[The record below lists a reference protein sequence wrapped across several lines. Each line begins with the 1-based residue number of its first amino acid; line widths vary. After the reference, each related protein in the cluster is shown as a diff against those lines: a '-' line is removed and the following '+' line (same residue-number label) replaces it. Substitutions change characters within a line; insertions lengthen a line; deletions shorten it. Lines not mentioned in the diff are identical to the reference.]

1 MVKKTPSPAKL
12 RELVMQALYQKE
24 MTGSSNTDLIKQFKQ
39 NYRNLN
45 LKDFETYLKEIK
57 QNILDIDSTIAKH
70 TNINIDQISKIEL
83 AILKQAI
90 YEIKESNL
98 DKPVI
103 ISEAIRLAKRFG
115 QDSSHKFVNA
125 LLDLSLIHI

>member
-1 MVKKTPSPAKL
+1 MVKKNPSPAKL

-24 MTGSSNTDLIKQFKQ
+24 MTGSSNTNLIKQFKQ

-57 QNILDIDSTIAKH
+57 QNILDIDSTIDKH

-90 YEIKESNL
+90 YEIKNSNL

-125 LLDLSLIHI
+125 LLDKVAN

>member
-39 NYRNLN
+39 NYKNLN

-57 QNILDIDSTIAKH
+57 QNILDIDSIINKH
-70 TNINIDQISKIEL
+70 TNINIEQISKIEL

-90 YEIKESNL
+90 YEMKNSGL
-98 DKPVI
+98 DKPII

-125 LLDLSLIHI
+125 LLDKAAN

>member
-24 MTGSSNTDLIKQFKQ
+24 MTGSSNTDLVKQFKQ
-39 NYRNLN
+39 NYKNLN
-45 LKDFETYLKEIK
+45 LKNFETCHKEIK
-57 QNILDIDSTIAKH
+57 RNILDIDSIIEKH
-70 TNINIDQISKIEL
+70 TNINFDQISKIEL

-90 YEIKESNL
+90 YEIRNSDL
-98 DKPVI
+98 DKPII

-125 LLDLSLIHI
+125 LLDKAAN

>member
-57 QNILDIDSTIAKH
+57 QNILDIDSTIDKH

-90 YEIKESNL
+90 YEIKKSNL

-125 LLDLSLIHI
+125 LLDKAAN

>member
-1 MVKKTPSPAKL
+1 MVKKAPSPAKL

-24 MTGSSNTDLIKQFKQ
+24 MSGSSNTDLIKQFKQ
-39 NYRNLN
+39 NYKNLN

-57 QNILDIDSTIAKH
+57 QNILDIDSIIDKH

-90 YEIKESNL
+90 YEMKNSNL
-98 DKPVI
+98 DKPII

-125 LLDLSLIHI
+125 LLDKAAN

>member
-39 NYRNLN
+39 NYKNLN

-57 QNILDIDSTIAKH
+57 QNILDIDSIINKH
-70 TNINIDQISKIEL
+70 TNINIEQISKIEL

-90 YEIKESNL
+90 YEMNNSSL
-98 DKPVI
+98 DKPII

-125 LLDLSLIHI
+125 LLDKAAN

>member
-39 NYRNLN
+39 NYKNLN

-57 QNILDIDSTIAKH
+57 KNILDIDSTIDKH

-90 YEIKESNL
+90 YEIKNSNL

-125 LLDLSLIHI
+125 LLDKADN

>member
-24 MTGSSNTDLIKQFKQ
+24 ITGSSNTDLIKQFKQ
-39 NYRNLN
+39 NYKNLN
-45 LKDFETYLKEIK
+45 LKNFETCLKEIK
-57 QNILDIDSTIAKH
+57 RNILDIDSIIEKH
-70 TNINIDQISKIEL
+70 TDINIDQISKIEL

-90 YEIKESNL
+90 YEIRNSSL
-98 DKPVI
+98 DKPII

-125 LLDLSLIHI
+125 LLDKAAN

>member
-39 NYRNLN
+39 NYKNLN
-45 LKDFETYLKEIK
+45 LKDFETCLKEIK
-57 QNILDIDSTIAKH
+57 QNISDIDSIINKH
-70 TNINIDQISKIEL
+70 TNINIEQISKIEL
-83 AILKQAI
+83 AIIKQAI
-90 YEIKESNL
+90 YEMKNSGL
-98 DKPVI
+98 DKPII

-125 LLDLSLIHI
+125 LLDKAAN

>member
-1 MVKKTPSPAKL
+1 MVKKTPSPAKV

-39 NYRNLN
+39 NYKNLN
-45 LKDFETYLKEIK
+45 LNSFETYLKEIK
-57 QNILDIDSTIAKH
+57 KNILDIDSTIDKH

-90 YEIKESNL
+90 YELKSSSL
-98 DKPVI
+98 DKPII

-125 LLDLSLIHI
+125 LLDKAAN

>member
-1 MVKKTPSPAKL
+1 MVKKTPSPAKV

-57 QNILDIDSTIAKH
+57 QSILDIDSTIDKH

-90 YEIKESNL
+90 YEIKNSNL

-125 LLDLSLIHI
+125 LLDKAAN

>member
-24 MTGSSNTDLIKQFKQ
+24 MAGSSNTELIKQFKQ
-39 NYRNLN
+39 NYKDLN
-45 LKDFETYLKEIK
+45 LKNFETYLKEIK
-57 QNILDIDSTIAKH
+57 KNILDIDSTIDKH
-70 TNINIDQISKIEL
+70 TNINIDKISKIEL

-90 YEIKESNL
+90 YEIKNSNL
-98 DKPVI
+98 DKPII

-115 QDSSHKFVNA
+115 QDSSHKFINA
-125 LLDLSLIHI
+125 LLDKAAY

>member
-39 NYRNLN
+39 NYKNLN
-45 LKDFETYLKEIK
+45 LKSFETCLKEIK
-57 QNILDIDSTIAKH
+57 RNILDIDSIIEKH
-70 TNINIDQISKIEL
+70 TNIHIDQISKIEL

-90 YEIKESNL
+90 YEIRNSNL
-98 DKPVI
+98 DKPII

-125 LLDLSLIHI
+125 LLDKVAN

>member
-39 NYRNLN
+39 NYKNLN

-57 QNILDIDSTIAKH
+57 KNILDIDSIIDKH

-90 YEIKESNL
+90 YELKSSSL
-98 DKPVI
+98 DKPII

-125 LLDLSLIHI
+125 LLDKAAN

>member
-39 NYRNLN
+39 NYKSLN
-45 LKDFETYLKEIK
+45 LKNFETYLKEIK
-57 QNILDIDSTIAKH
+57 KNILDIDSTIDKH
-70 TNINIDQISKIEL
+70 TYINIDQITKIEL

-90 YEIKESNL
+90 YEIKNSNL

-125 LLDLSLIHI
+125 LLDKADN

>member
-24 MTGSSNTDLIKQFKQ
+24 MTGSSNTDLVKQFKQ
-39 NYRNLN
+39 NYKNLN
-45 LKDFETYLKEIK
+45 LKNFETCLKEIK
-57 QNILDIDSTIAKH
+57 RNILDIDSIIEKH
-70 TNINIDQISKIEL
+70 TNINFDQISKIEL

-90 YEIKESNL
+90 YEIRNSNL
-98 DKPVI
+98 DKPII

-125 LLDLSLIHI
+125 LLDKAAN

>member
-39 NYRNLN
+39 NYKNLN
-45 LKDFETYLKEIK
+45 LKNFETYLKEIK
-57 QNILDIDSTIAKH
+57 KNILDIDSTIDKH

-90 YEIKESNL
+90 YEIKNSNL

-125 LLDLSLIHI
+125 LLDKADN

>member
-39 NYRNLN
+39 NNKNLN
-45 LKDFETYLKEIK
+45 LKNFETYLKEIK
-57 QNILDIDSTIAKH
+57 KNSLDIDSIIEKH
-70 TNINIDQISKIEL
+70 TNINIEQISKIEL
-83 AILKQAI
+83 VILKQAI
-90 YEIKESNL
+90 YEIKNSNL
-98 DKPVI
+98 DKPII

-125 LLDLSLIHI
+125 LLDKAVN

>member
-57 QNILDIDSTIAKH
+57 QNILYIDTTIDKH

-90 YEIKESNL
+90 YEIKNSNL

-125 LLDLSLIHI
+125 LLDKVAN

>member
-24 MTGSSNTDLIKQFKQ
+24 ITGSSNTDLIKQFKQ
-39 NYRNLN
+39 NYKNLN
-45 LKDFETYLKEIK
+45 LKSFETCLKEIK
-57 QNILDIDSTIAKH
+57 RNILDIDSIIEKH
-70 TNINIDQISKIEL
+70 TDINIDQISKIEL

-90 YEIKESNL
+90 YEIRNSSL
-98 DKPVI
+98 DKPII

-125 LLDLSLIHI
+125 LLDKAAN

>member
-1 MVKKTPSPAKL
+1 MVKKNPSPAKL

-39 NYRNLN
+39 NYKSLN
-45 LKDFETYLKEIK
+45 LKNFETYLKEIK
-57 QNILDIDSTIAKH
+57 KNILDIDSTIDKH

-90 YEIKESNL
+90 YEIKNSNL

-125 LLDLSLIHI
+125 LLDKAAN

>member
-1 MVKKTPSPAKL
+1 MVKKTPSPAKR

-24 MTGSSNTDLIKQFKQ
+24 MTGSSNTDLVKQFKQ
-39 NYRNLN
+39 NYKNLN
-45 LKDFETYLKEIK
+45 LKSFETCLKEIK
-57 QNILDIDSTIAKH
+57 RNILDIDSIIEKH
-70 TNINIDQISKIEL
+70 TNINFDQISKIEL

-90 YEIKESNL
+90 YEIRNSDL
-98 DKPVI
+98 DKPII

-125 LLDLSLIHI
+125 LLDKAAN

>member
-39 NYRNLN
+39 NYKNLN
-45 LKDFETYLKEIK
+45 LNSFETYLKEIK
-57 QNILDIDSTIAKH
+57 KNILDIDSTIDKH

-90 YEIKESNL
+90 YEIKNSNL

-125 LLDLSLIHI
+125 LLDKADN

>member
-39 NYRNLN
+39 NYKSLN
-45 LKDFETYLKEIK
+45 LKNFETYLKEIK
-57 QNILDIDSTIAKH
+57 KNILDIDSTIDKH

-90 YEIKESNL
+90 YEIKNSNL

-125 LLDLSLIHI
+125 LLDKVAN

>member
-24 MTGSSNTDLIKQFKQ
+24 MAGSSNTELIKQFKQ
-39 NYRNLN
+39 NYKDLN
-45 LKDFETYLKEIK
+45 LKNFETYLKEIK
-57 QNILDIDSTIAKH
+57 KNILDIDSTIDKH
-70 TNINIDQISKIEL
+70 TNINIDKISKIEL

-90 YEIKESNL
+90 YEIKNSNL
-98 DKPVI
+98 DKPII

-125 LLDLSLIHI
+125 LLDKAAN